1 LKKIAIFTE
10 GQTELIFIRNFLLR
24 VMDPSKL
31 SFECYDLLGQKFS
44 SVPYRYPNPSAEVH
58 FLIVNVNSDEK
69 VLSSIRDREKDLI
82 KTGGYEKI
90 IGLKDM
96 YGGEYRKHSPRV
108 INRQISNMI
117 IQRANQTIK
126 GMTYFDRIKLYFAIM
141 EIEAWFLG
149 MYNLFQKI
157 DSLLTVEYIKQNLGI
172 DLKSVDPQ
180 KEFYKPSD
188 QVRSIFQ
195 LCGRKYKK
203 KPEEIE
209 CICSN
214 IDSSSL
220 NAATENNRCM
230 CFADFYREITNHS

>member
-1 LKKIAIFTE
+1 MKKIAIFTE
-10 GQTELIFIRNFLLR
+10 GQTELIFVRNFFLR
-24 VMDPSKL
+24 VIDPSKL

-44 SVPYRYPNPSAEVH
+44 SVPYRYSSPSAEIH
-58 FLIVNVNSDEK
+58 FLIVNVNGDEK
-69 VLSSIRDREKDLI
+69 VLSSIRDREKHLI

-96 YGGEYRKHSPRV
+96 YGGEYRKRSPRA

-157 DSLLTVEYIKQNLGI
+157 DSLLTVEYIKQKLGI

-180 KEFYKPSD
+180 KKFYKPSN
-188 QVRSIFQ
+188 QVKSIFQ
-195 LCGRKYKK
+195 LCGREYKK
-203 KPEEIE
+203 KPNEVEG
-209 CICSN
+209 ICCN
-214 IDSSSL
+214 MDSSSFD
-220 NAATENNRCM
+220 NATENNRCM
-230 CFADFYREITNHS
+230 CFADFYKEITSCS